1 MCARET
7 GARAVLRAKASG
19 PKAGSHGRRLCVGE
33 EGHQQ
38 EREGDEP
45 EVLRR
50 PLRERPVDASHTRV
64 ADANDRP
71 AINRRSHGS
80 RHLGQPTREVWAA
93 LEELFLE
100 SRSFPRW

>member
-38 EREGDEP
+38 KREGDEP

-71 AINRRSHGS
+71 AINRRS
-80 RHLGQPTREVWAA
+80 QPRVTASGAA
-93 LEELFLE
+93 H
-100 SRSFPRW
+100 SRSLGSAGGAVFGK